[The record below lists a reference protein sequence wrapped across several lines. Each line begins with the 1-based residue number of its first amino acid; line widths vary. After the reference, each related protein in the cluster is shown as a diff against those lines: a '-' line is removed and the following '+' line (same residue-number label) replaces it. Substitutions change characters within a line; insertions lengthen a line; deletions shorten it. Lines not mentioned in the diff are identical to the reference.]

1 LSRRAYDA
9 EGTRTN
15 ILMAARGLFATKGYT
30 ATSIDEICTATGYS
44 KGSLYYHFKSKEDL
58 FLQLAKEAFQHSWA
72 AWDELSAAYETSID
86 KLYAYADYFVDTLE
100 KPLNKAGEDFIA
112 KVGMESEVGQ
122 TFLAI
127 IMGYIARFETLV
139 ADGVARGEF
148 KHENPKELAYILM
161 SYYSGLSDSH
171 RLMDKAAMKQLYRNA
186 TRFILE
192 GIVNPDHEVKR

>member
-1 LSRRAYDA
+1 MSRRAYDA
-9 EGTRTN
+9 EQTRSN
-15 ILMAARGLFATKGYT
+15 ILLTARGLFANKGYT

-58 FLQLAKEAFQHSWA
+58 FIQLAEQAFQHSWET
-72 AWDELSAAYETSID
+72 WDAQSVSYRTSID

-112 KVGMESEVGQ
+112 KVGKESETGQ
-122 TFLAI
+122 KFYKI

-139 ADGVARGEF
+139 TEGMARGEF
-148 KHENPKELAYILM
+148 KHEDPKELAFILM

-171 RLMDKAAMKQLYRNA
+171 LLMDKAAMKQLFRNA
-186 TRFILE
+186 TKLLLE
-192 GIVNPDHEVKR
+192 GIADSNHGVK